1 MSALR
6 LIPFLEQYN
15 IFLKKN
21 GPTPASFSFIF
32 GLFKQTSLQFLQ
44 QIYVKKCP
52 SSICYR
58 DLNPRPLE
66 FESLPTTTRPGLPPD
81 IIFLLLPLR
90 QYYLGSCDI
99 TFGALTAHAC
109 V

>member
-1 MSALR
+1 MW
-6 LIPFLEQYN
+6 
-15 IFLKKN
+15 
-21 GPTPASFSFIF
+21 
-32 GLFKQTSLQFLQ
+32 
-44 QIYVKKCP
+44 
-52 SSICYR
+52 YR